1 MNLGQKNMSHSSG
14 GVGGFGINNNSN
26 TSNKSNPQVNDRL
39 KLLKQKQGVASAD
52 KPRRDY
58 PNYD

>member
-39 KLLKQKQGVASAD
+39 KLLK
-52 KPRRDY
+52 
-58 PNYD
+58 